1 MSNRLVFDGLDQL
14 FRDLQRLPGALRD
27 EATTVIHDTATGA
40 VEEMRAAYPEGPRG
54 RLKRGLKVALRQ
66 EGDFGAAGVVTN
78 TAPHAFIFEQ
88 GTQARYVSTLPLGRA
103 KNFGYRRGAM
113 PPGRVFIPIAI
124 RRRRAMYGALA
135 EVVRR
140 EGFEVSGR
148 AG

>member
-1 MSNRLVFDGLDQL
+1 MSSRLTFDGLDQL
-14 FRDLQRLPGALRD
+14 IQDLRQLPGHLRD
-27 EATTVIHDTATGA
+27 EATTIIHATASGA

-54 RLKRGLKVALRQ
+54 RLKRGLKTAFRQ
-66 EGDFGAAGVVTN
+66 DSEFGSAGVVTN

-88 GTQARYVSTLPLGRA
+88 GTQARYVSTLPLGRV

-113 PPGRVFIPIAI
+113 PPGRVFIPIAM
-124 RRRRAMYGALA
+124 RRRRDMYTALT

-140 EGFEVSGR
+140 QGFQVTGR

>member
-1 MSNRLVFDGLDQL
+1 MSSRFVLEGLDPWLEALRQ
-14 FRDLQRLPGALRD
+14 LPGELRD
-27 EATTVIHDTATGA
+27 EARTIVHDTATHA
-40 VEEMRAAYPEGPRG
+40 ADEMRAAYPEGPRG
-54 RLKRGLKVALRQ
+54 RLKRGVKVALH
-66 EGDFGAAGVVTN
+66 EGNEFGAGAAVKN

-124 RRRRAMYGALA
+124 RRRRAMYQALV

-140 EGFEVSGR
+140 NGFEVTG